1 MKSQQFEFSI
11 PTKFFK
17 IEFHAVDSKLEDQS
31 QVKLNTDGASTD
43 SEKEFMKGSI
53 EVLRVKDEKDAI
65 CIDFTRNSGSTR
77 IFYDHF
83 YFICKDLSELNEGYR
98 EASQR
103 EQEKGITI

>member
-1 MKSQQFEFSI
+1 MKSRQFEFSI

-17 IEFHAVDSKLEDQS
+17 MEFLAVDSKLDDKGQEKS
-31 QVKLNTDGASTD
+31 NTGSASSE

-65 CIDFTRNSGSTR
+65 CVDFTRNSGSTR